1 MRAVLTDVEGTTTSL
16 SLVKDVLFPYA
27 RRRLAAFVAAQGA
40 VPEVRAVLDDVRRVV
55 GDPFLDDAG
64 VVHALELWMDED
76 RKATPLKTLQGWIWR
91 DGYTTGELRGHVYDD
106 AVEALRAWHARG
118 VALYVYSSG
127 SVAAQRLLFGHTPF
141 GDLTPLFSG
150 YFDTTIGPKLEPRSY
165 QAIADA
171 VAIAPRDILFLSD
184 HAGELD
190 AARTAGLATV
200 WIDRDAPDRVGSH
213 RRATTFA
220 DVAP

>member
-1 MRAVLTDVEGTTTSL
+1 MRAVLIDIEGTTTSL

-40 VPEVRAVLDDVRRVV
+40 VPEVRAVLDDVRRVER
-55 GDPFLDDAG
+55 DPSLDDAG
-64 VVHALELWMDED
+64 VVHALERWMDED

-91 DGYTTGELRGHVYDD
+91 DGYATGELRGHVYDD

-118 VALYVYSSG
+118 LALYVYSSG

-141 GDLTPLFSG
+141 GDLTPLFSA
-150 YFDTTIGPKLEPRSY
+150 YFDTTIGPKLDPRSY
-165 QAIADA
+165 QAVADA
-171 VAIAPRDILFLSD
+171 IATAPRDILFLSD
-184 HAGELD
+184 HVGELD

-200 WIDRDAPDRVGSH
+200 WIDRDAPDRTGSH

-220 DVAP
+220 GVAP